1 MLDEPASGLDPEARH
16 ELSLLLLKLQKEG
29 MTILVSSHILSELD
43 EYCSHMLVIKQ
54 GRIQAFQALQDE
66 NTDRQTVRLCFV
78 TEEISVV
85 ADVLQGLDYVYDVK
99 VDDSALLVLIDSG
112 DEARVRLIRDVV
124 LRNLALSGADIVKTT
139 LLQSYQNSLQVKKQ
153 GEAA

>member
-1 MLDEPASGLDPEARH
+1 
-16 ELSLLLLKLQKEG
+16 

-66 NTDRQTVRLCFV
+66 NTDRQTVRLHFV
-78 TEEISVV
+78 TEKISVV

-124 LRNLALSGADIVKTT
+124 LRDLALSGADIVKTT

>member
-66 NTDRQTVRLCFV
+66 NTDRQTVRLCFA
-78 TEEISVV
+78 TEEISVA

-139 LLQSYQNSLQVKKQ
+139 LLQSYQNSLQVKK
-153 GEAA
+153 

>member
-1 MLDEPASGLDPEARH
+1 
-16 ELSLLLLKLQKEG
+16 
-29 MTILVSSHILSELD
+29 
-43 EYCSHMLVIKQ
+43 MLVIKQ

-112 DEARVRLIRDVV
+112 DEHVVRLIRDVV
-124 LRNLALSGADIVKTT
+124 LRNLAFEWADIVKTT

>member
-54 GRIQAFQALQDE
+54 GKIQAFQALQDE
-66 NTDRQTVRLCFV
+66 NTDRQTVRLCFAI
-78 TEEISVV
+78 EEISVA

-124 LRNLALSGADIVKTT
+124 LRDLALSGAEIVKTT

>member
-1 MLDEPASGLDPEARH
+1 
-16 ELSLLLLKLQKEG
+16 

-66 NTDRQTVRLCFV
+66 NTDRQTVRLCFA
-78 TEEISVV
+78 TEEISVA

-139 LLQSYQNSLQVKKQ
+139 LLQSYQNSLQVKK
-153 GEAA
+153 